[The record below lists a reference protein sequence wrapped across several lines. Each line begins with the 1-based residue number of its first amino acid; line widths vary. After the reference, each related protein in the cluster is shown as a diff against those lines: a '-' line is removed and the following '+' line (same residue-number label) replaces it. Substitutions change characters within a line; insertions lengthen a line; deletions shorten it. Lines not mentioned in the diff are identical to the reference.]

1 LPAAAADVP
10 DAFGAAALLVEPARM
25 GVLVK
30 FVLGEV
36 VDAAALVE
44 AVLVESAMDG
54 AAGAGATVVWA
65 DP

>member
-1 LPAAAADVP
+1 
-10 DAFGAAALLVEPARM
+10 M

-44 AVLVESAMDG
+44 AVLVESATGSAG
-54 AAGAGATVVWA
+54 AAVVCA
-65 DP
+65 DS